1 MKSAV
6 VLLFHGATARRRNSE
21 MGKEGAREG
30 KRKAMS
36 KNNGGQAKIMRRRA
50 TKQRERERD
59 GGGKREGGR
68 LAFTTGASPK
78 HITRAMHKYF
88 THTHTKQTAWHTAC
102 AVTEESARQRENV
115 EAHSVQLHASHFSIF
130 ICRFI
135 RN

>member
-88 THTHTKQTAWHTAC
+88 THTHKT
-102 AVTEESARQRENV
+102 NGL
-115 EAHSVQLHASHFSIF
+115 AHSLRSHRREREAERK
-130 ICRFI
+130 C
-135 RN
+135 